1 MSYLDKRETL
11 ELEFESLIET
21 LHILK
26 DSRETASDSANE
38 LLTEYISDDIHE
50 VMVEI
55 CKTSQALCELA
66 DTKTELPRE
75 IMRGLDTV
83 GKGTSDKE
91 AHEHEQ

>member
-1 MSYLDKRETL
+1 MSHLDKREKL

-21 LHILK
+21 LHVLK

-55 CKTSQALCELA
+55 CKTSQALCESA
-66 DTKTELPRE
+66 DTETELPRS

-83 GKGTSDKE
+83 EKETSDKE